1 MDRNDDDR
9 KEITVPEVGMGCTMG
24 IGSDSYAGTIIE
36 VSRTGHRVVVQQ
48 DKATRTDNNGM
59 SESQEYSYER
69 NPNGKKD
76 VFTRRRNGR
85 YLGVGTTYFYLGLGY
100 RRQYQDPSF

>member
-1 MDRNDDDR
+1 MYRDTDEE
-9 KEITVPEVGMGCTMG
+9 KEVTTPEVGMGCTMG

-36 VSRTGHRVVVQQ
+36 VSRTGHRVVVQC

-59 SESQEYSYER
+59 SGSQEYQYEP
-69 NPNGKKD
+69 NPNGRTE

-85 YLGVGTTYFYLGLGY
+85 YLARGTTYHYLALGY